1 MPVVVWIYYV
11 WIMKEMSSAI
21 TSISSMDVSFI
32 LKSMIRV
39 ETPIM
44 VEFVWMNQLLICLKL
59 IIIES

>member
-39 ETPIM
+39 ETPII